1 MALSWPR
8 SKAKNSPSFKN
19 LGKQFLRNPH
29 FWAIAIIFI
38 VINLAYYGYYSHNPT
53 FDRWFPWFWY
63 LMVFEFSFH
72 IHGSLFLI
80 PCIYATLTFQLQ
92 GALIAWLFSI
102 GIMLPRIIAFLSNQ
116 PSALLNNILLLSIP
130 LVVIAFLS
138 FEIKLRERERKNLA
152 EREQERQFYVSQV
165 FKTQEDERQRI
176 ARELHDDITQNLL
189 VIANRAQSM
198 VSDNNSKNGDKTK
211 AQAEWI
217 RDAVLDLSEDVR
229 RLSLDLRPA
238 ILDNIGLLPAI
249 RWLVNRLNAANYMKT
264 KLVVEGEVRKLSP
277 ESDVI
282 IFRIIQEALNNIRR
296 HSKATKSVVTVEF
309 SKEQVKIMVEDNGVG
324 FHLPKTI
331 GRLATERK
339 LGIISMKQ
347 RASFLHGTLN
357 IVSDIGKGTKVLA
370 EFET

>member
-8 SKAKNSPSFKN
+8 SKAKNSPLFKN

-38 VINLAYYGYYSHNPT
+38 VINLAYYGYYSNST
-53 FDRWFPWFWY
+53 IFDQWFPWFWY
-63 LMVFEFSFH
+63 LMVFEFFFH

-130 LVVIAFLS
+130 LVVISFLS
-138 FEIKLRERERKNLA
+138 FEIKLRERERKHSS
-152 EREQERQFYVSQV
+152 EREEERQFYVSQV

-189 VIANRAQSM
+189 VVANQLELM
-198 VSDNNSKNGDKTK
+198 VFENNLKNGDKMK
-211 AQAEWI
+211 AQVEHI

-238 ILDNIGLLPAI
+238 VLDNIGLLPAI
-249 RWLVNRLNAANYMKT
+249 RWLIKRFNVENYMKT
-264 KLVVEGEVRKLSP
+264 KLVVEGEVRKLPP

-282 IFRIIQEALNNIRR
+282 IFRIIQEALSNIRR
-296 HSKATKSVVTVEF
+296 HSKANKSVVIIEF
-309 SKEQVKIMVEDNGVG
+309 SKEQVKITVEDNGVG
-324 FHLPKTI
+324 FHLPKATSQ
-331 GRLATERK
+331 LATERK
-339 LGIISMKQ
+339 LGIIGMKQ

-357 IVSDIGKGTKVLA
+357 IVSEIGKGAKVLA
-370 EFET
+370 VLET

>member
-1 MALSWPR
+1 MALPWSH
-8 SKAKNSPSFKN
+8 SSGKNGRFFKS
-19 LGKQFLRNPH
+19 LGKQFLKNPH

-38 VINLAYYGYYSHNPT
+38 VINLAYHGYYSHSPF
-53 FDRWFPWFWY
+53 FDRWFPWFWNVI
-63 LMVFEFSFH
+63 VFEFSFH
-72 IHGSLFLI
+72 IYGSLFLI
-80 PCIYATLTFQLQ
+80 PCIYATLAFGLQ

-102 GIMLPRIIAFLSNQ
+102 GVMLPRIIEFLSYE
-116 PSALLNNILLLSIP
+116 PSSLLNNILILSLP
-130 LVVIAFLS
+130 LVIIAFLS
-138 FEIKLRERERKNLA
+138 FEIKLRERERKNMA
-152 EREQERQFYVSQV
+152 EREDERQFYVSQV

-198 VSDNNSKNGDKTK
+198 VSENDSKNGHKRK

-249 RWLVNRLNAANYMKT
+249 KWLVNRLNVENYMKT
-264 KLVVEGEVRKLSP
+264 KLVVEGEVRKLPP

-296 HSKATKSVVTVEF
+296 HSKATKSLVTVEF
-309 SKEQVKIMVEDNGVG
+309 SKEQVKITVEDNGVG
-324 FHLPKTI
+324 FHLPKTV
-331 GRLATERK
+331 GRLAIERK

-357 IVSDIGKGTKVLA
+357 IISETGKGTKILA
-370 EFET
+370 VFET

>member
-1 MALSWPR
+1 MNLPWPR
-8 SKAKNSPSFKN
+8 SGGKNGRFFKN
-19 LGKQFLRNPH
+19 LSKQFLRNPH

-38 VINLAYYGYYSHNPT
+38 VINLAYHGYYSHNQF

-63 LMVFEFSFH
+63 IIIFEFSFH
-72 IHGSLFLI
+72 IYGSLFLI
-80 PCIYATLTFQLQ
+80 SCIYATIVFQLQ

-102 GIMLPRIIAFLSNQ
+102 GIMLPRIIDFLSNQ
-116 PSALLNNILLLSIP
+116 PSSLLNNILILSIP
-130 LVVIAFLS
+130 LVVIAVLS
-138 FEIKLRERERKNLA
+138 FEIKLRERERENLA
-152 EREQERQFYVSQV
+152 EREEERQFYVSQV

-198 VSDNNSKNGDKTK
+198 VFENGSKNGDKTK
-211 AQAEWI
+211 EQAEWI

-249 RWLVNRLNAANYMKT
+249 KWLVNRLNGENYMKT
-264 KLVVEGEVRKLSP
+264 QLVVKGEVRKLPP

-309 SKEQVKIMVEDNGVG
+309 SKEQVKITVEDNGVG

-331 GRLATERK
+331 GQLATERK

-357 IVSDIGKGTKVLA
+357 IISEIGKGAKVLA
-370 EFET
+370 VFET